1 MCKKLTKSPFTAVKA
16 VTEPITH
23 MPPTDQVDVEL
34 STQPIFASQNSG
46 WTKDQVKKWMTE
58 NNLADIAKK

>member
-1 MCKKLTKSPFTAVKA
+1 MA
-16 VTEPITH
+16 
-23 MPPTDQVDVEL
+23 PTDQVDVEP
-34 STQPIFASQNSG
+34 STQPIYVSQNSG